1 MYFCHIGYRIL
12 RHTGTTF
19 GYSSLITLIPEA
31 NLGIFSSM
39 SGEDEHY
46 IFRTLLHSYLA
57 DTFLGETPT
66 INETT
71 ICTYPEPWFPAVHS
85 NRRPIDKT
93 RNSTHSLS
101 AYVGTYHHPAYGDL
115 VVRPNSTHLQ
125 VRKFIH
131 RKHVKSGYYT
141 PTCETPL
148 EWRFAGGLSIV
159 VQDAMVAG

>member
-1 MYFCHIGYRIL
+1 M
-12 RHTGTTF
+12 T
-19 GYSSLITLIPEA
+19 
-31 NLGIFSSM
+31 
-39 SGEDEHY
+39 GEDEQY

-71 ICTYPEPWFPAVHS
+71 ICTYPEPWFPAVHTS
-85 NRRPIDKT
+85 HRLIDKT

-131 RKHVKSGYYT
+131 RKHVKSGHYR
-141 PTCETPL
+141 PTCEMPF
-148 EWRFAGGLSIV
+148 EWCFADGPIE
-159 VQDAMVAG
+159 VQDAMSAG